1 MPVSVGATMQPLTA
15 EDPRTVGEFRLR
27 ARLGAGGMGRVYLG
41 FSPSGRAVAVKVVR
55 RELAWDQ
62 AFVARFRQE
71 TAAARA
77 VSGIYTAPVVAVG
90 LNDDPPWLATAF
102 VPGPSLA
109 GAVAAVGPLPEAALW
124 KLAAGLVEALQA
136 IHAAQL
142 VHRDLKPANVLLAVD
157 GPRVIDFGISRALD
171 GTGLTATGMVM
182 GTPAFMSPEQAAA
195 SMTGPASD
203 VFSLGSLLAFA
214 ATGIPPF
221 GDGNPATVLYRI
233 VHTPPALDRVPETLR
248 SLVAGCLAKEPAD
261 RPTLA
266 RLAEAVAAG
275 MPPDATASPA
285 SFWPAGITEMIRDY
299 QISLGAGA
307 ELGQMG
313 AAALAPEPAR
323 DVAPAREGTAALGGT
338 PAGVAARGRAGP
350 GALAAEPAG
359 LVARR
364 REGTAV
370 LAGGPAGVAV
380 PGRGGPAALAGP
392 GPAAVPSTGD
402 IDPAVTPGTG
412 ETAPVPRPGRGA
424 RHAEAGRPALARWPG
439 AAGAGVPRVGPSRSG
454 RHAAAGSAAEARQ
467 TGRRPAMRPASQL
480 AKLPCGPEIQAA
492 LAGPEMA
499 RRRLLLGL
507 TGACAVGLG
516 VIGWEL
522 ADRTVPGAA
531 TSRPPVPGRPAP
543 GRPRPGRATHA
554 VQAPPGTE
562 LWTFP
567 TGNHVEADL
576 TTVGGV
582 VYAGSE
588 DHNVYAIRASD
599 GARLWTFYTGD
610 PVYSGPAVADGVVYV
625 GSNDHNLYAI
635 RASDGAQIWSF
646 LAEESITGDPAVVDG
661 VVYVGSDDQNV
672 YAIDAATGRRI
683 WAKFTGAPVFAKPDV
698 AGGVVYVGSA
708 DFHVYALRAADGS
721 VIWNY
726 FTNGPVFE
734 GPVLAD
740 GVAYVG
746 SGDHNVY
753 ALRASD
759 GHRLWAHPT
768 GGQVNAAPAV
778 VDGVVYIAST
788 DHNVYALQASDGTE
802 LWRYRTRNKVY
813 SGPVVARGVV
823 YVGSTDHYVYALRAS
838 DGTKLWDFNTGAPV
852 FPRPAVADHAV
863 YAGSNDNYV
872 YALRA

>member
-1 MPVSVGATMQPLTA
+1 MPVSVGAKMQPLTA
-15 EDPRTVGEFRLR
+15 EDPRTVGEFQLR
-27 ARLGAGGMGRVYLG
+27 ARLGVGGMGRVYLG

-90 LNDDPPWLATAF
+90 LGDDPPWLATAF

-142 VHRDLKPANVLLAVD
+142 VHRDLKPANVLLAAD

-195 SMTGPASD
+195 SVTGPASD

-214 ATGIPPF
+214 AAGIPPF
-221 GDGNPATVLYRI
+221 GEGNPATVLYRI
-233 VHTPPALDRVPETLR
+233 VHTQPALDGVPERLR
-248 SLVAGCLAKEPAD
+248 ALVAGCLAKEPVG
-261 RPTLA
+261 RLTLA
-266 RLAEAVAAG
+266 QLAEAVAAG

-285 SFWPAGITEMIRDY
+285 SFWPAAITEMIRDY
-299 QISLGAGA
+299 QASLGADASAGA
-307 ELGQMG
+307 ELGRVRT
-313 AAALAPEPAR
+313 AVLAPEPAR
-323 DVAPAREGTAALGGT
+323 DVAPAREEAAALARD
-338 PAGVAARGRAGP
+338 PAGVA
-350 GALAAEPAG
+350 
-359 LVARR
+359 
-364 REGTAV
+364 
-370 LAGGPAGVAV
+370 
-380 PGRGGPAALAGP
+380 
-392 GPAAVPSTGD
+392 
-402 IDPAVTPGTG
+402 
-412 ETAPVPRPGRGA
+412 TAPVPRPARGA
-424 RHAEAGRPALARWPG
+424 RHAEAGRPLIARWPG
-439 AAGAGVPRVGPSRSG
+439 ASTGGPAGAGVPRVGPPRSG
-454 RHAAAGSAAEARQ
+454 RHAAAGSAAEARR
-467 TGRRPAMRPASQL
+467 TGQRPAMRPTRQPAR
-480 AKLPCGPEIQAA
+480 LPYGPELRAA
-492 LAGPEMA
+492 LAGPQMA

-507 TGACAVGLG
+507 TGACAVGLS

-522 ADRTVPGAA
+522 ADRSAPDA
-531 TSRPPVPGRPAP
+531 TRPRSPDPA
-543 GRPRPGRATHA
+543 RPRPGRATHA
-554 VQAPPGTE
+554 VRASPPGTE

-576 TTVGGV
+576 TAVGGV

-646 LAEESITGDPAVVDG
+646 LAQESITGDPVVVGG

-698 AGGVVYVGSA
+698 VGGVVYVGSA

-721 VIWNY
+721 VLWNY
-726 FTNGPVFE
+726 FTKGPVFE

-788 DHNVYALQASDGTE
+788 DHNVYALRASDGTE

-813 SGPVVARGVV
+813 SGPVVAGGVV
-823 YVGSTDHYVYALRAS
+823 YVGSTDHHVYALRAS

-852 FPRPAVADHAV
+852 FPRPAVAGHAV
-863 YAGSNDNYV
+863 YAGSDDNYI
-872 YALRA
+872 YALHA

>member
-15 EDPRTVGEFRLR
+15 EDPRTVGEFQLR
-27 ARLGAGGMGRVYLG
+27 ARLGVGGMGRVYLG

-90 LNDDPPWLATAF
+90 LGDDPPWLATAF

-136 IHAAQL
+136 IHAAHL
-142 VHRDLKPANVLLAVD
+142 VHRDLKPANVLLAAD

-195 SMTGPASD
+195 SATGPASD

-214 ATGIPPF
+214 ATGVPPF

-233 VHTPPALDRVPETLR
+233 VHTPPALDRVPARLR
-248 SLVAGCLAKEPAD
+248 ALVAGCLAKEPAD

-266 RLAEAVAAG
+266 RLAGEVAAG
-275 MPPDATASPA
+275 MPPDATASAA
-285 SFWPAGITEMIRDY
+285 SFWPAGITDMIRDY
-299 QISLGAGA
+299 QASLGAGA
-307 ELGQMG
+307 EPGRLD
-313 AAALAPEPAR
+313 AAALAGEPGGAA
-323 DVAPAREGTAALGGT
+323 APA
-338 PAGVAARGRAGP
+338 
-350 GALAAEPAG
+350 
-359 LVARR
+359 

-370 LAGGPAGVAV
+370 LAGEAALVAV
-380 PGRGGPAALAGP
+380 PGHGGPTALAGP

-402 IDPAVTPGTG
+402 IDPAVTPGSG
-412 ETAPVPRPGRGA
+412 ETAPVPRPGRGP
-424 RHAEAGRPALARWPG
+424 RHAEASRPAIARGPG
-439 AAGAGVPRVGPSRSG
+439 ATGTGPAGAGLLRAGPSRSG
-454 RHAAAGSAAEARQ
+454 RHAAAGPAAEARR
-467 TGRRPAMRPASQL
+467 TSRRPAIRPASQL
-480 AKLPCGPEIQAA
+480 AKLPYGPEIQAA

-522 ADRTVPGAA
+522 AGRHPADPAR
-531 TSRPPVPGRPAP
+531 SHPPADGRPAP
-543 GRPRPGRATHA
+543 DRPRPGRATHA

-576 TTVGGV
+576 TAVGGV

-599 GARLWTFYTGD
+599 GARLWTFYTGN

-646 LAEESITGDPAVVDG
+646 LAQESITGDPAVVDG

-698 AGGVVYVGSA
+698 VGGVVYVGSA

-721 VIWNY
+721 VVWNY

-759 GHRLWAHPT
+759 GHRIWAHPT

-778 VDGVVYIAST
+778 VDGVVYVTST
-788 DHNVYALQASDGTE
+788 DHNVYALRASDGAE
-802 LWRYRTRNKVY
+802 LWRHRTRNKVY
-813 SGPVVARGVV
+813 SGPVVVGGVV

-838 DGTKLWDFNTGAPV
+838 DGAKLWDFNTGAPV
-852 FPRPAVADHAV
+852 FPRPAVAGHAV
-863 YAGSNDNYV
+863 YAGSDDNYV
-872 YALRA
+872 YALQA